1 MDTFDI
7 LGHWRGGAN
16 QDAANEAIR
25 TGEPVKLGFL
35 EKLYGGKTEDA
46 QNIVNREQQK
56 ALNNK
61 YAGQFAQ
68 LGLTGADWGQTEQ
81 QVLAKI
87 GTRRQEREAGQ
98 VEKRKQERL
107 EQRGYESDREDTRLS
122 NQMAMTRE
130 ENSANREFQ
139 RAENQASRDFQGDQ
153 FAHTASES
161 AKDRALSRDL
171 TNSSNDL
178 AMQMKFME
186 SDLADKRMDYDRE
199 TRSMDKRD
207 RMIAQLM
214 SGLGQLGGAFAL

>member
-16 QDAANEAIR
+16 QDAADEAIR

-35 EKLYGGKTEDA
+35 EKLYGGTTKDS

-56 ALNNK
+56 TLEQK
-61 YAGQFAQ
+61 YGGQLAE
-68 LGLTGADWGQTEQ
+68 LDLMADWGENEQT
-81 QVLAKI
+81 LRAKI
-87 GTRRQEREAGQ
+87 SKRKRDRQQGQ
-98 VEKRKQERL
+98 VEKARSQLL
-107 EQRGYESDREDTRLS
+107 EQRGYLADREDTRFE
-122 NQMAMTRE
+122 NQMSATRE
-130 ENSANREFQ
+130 ENTANREFQ

-161 AKDRALSRDL
+161 ALDRALSRDL

>member
-35 EKLYGGKTEDA
+35 EKLYGGTTEDA

-56 ALNNK
+56 TLNNK
-61 YAGQFAQ
+61 YAVPFAQ
-68 LGLTGADWGQTEQ
+68 LGLTGADWGETEQ

-87 GTRRQEREAGQ
+87 GTRKQKREEGQ

-107 EQRGYESDREDTRLS
+107 EQRGYESTEAARIRADAQAFQTR
-122 NQMAMTRE
+122 
-130 ENSANREFQ
+130 
-139 RAENQASRDFQGDQ
+139 ENQASRDFQGDQ
-153 FAHTASES
+153 FAHTAQQQGL
-161 AKDRALSRDL
+161 DRALTRDL
-171 TNSSNDL
+171 ANQSEDFK
-178 AMQMKFME
+178 MQMAFMN
-186 SDLADKRMDYDRE
+186 SDLKDKRMAYDRE